1 MYSGGIKNVPQ
12 PDPIIR
18 THPYRNGTEQIN
30 YDVYDEM
37 EERHMAQCLEGI
49 RVLDIATVI
58 AAPFAAGLLAD
69 FGAEFLSVGH
79 RWGAT
84 RKQSHWISIMKRARS
99 FS

>member
-1 MYSGGIKNVPQ
+1 MLFKLQKLLYSGGIKNVPQ

-58 AAPFAAGLLAD
+58 AAPFAAGD
-69 FGAEFLSVGH
+69 H
-79 RWGAT
+79 RGDPQGIPGS
-84 RKQSHWISIMKRARS
+84 RL
-99 FS
+99 